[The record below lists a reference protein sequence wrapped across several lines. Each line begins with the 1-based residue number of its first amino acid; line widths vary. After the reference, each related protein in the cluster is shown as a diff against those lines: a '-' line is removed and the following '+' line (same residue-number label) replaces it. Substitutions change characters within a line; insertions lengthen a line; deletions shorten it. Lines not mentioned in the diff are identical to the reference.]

1 MDAIVKMTPAEA
13 ERFEPTAK
21 ILAANGI
28 AQSLSFLTE
37 RKYLEGIRDDS
48 TPFSLVMPSEKL
60 DSPTAPYW
68 IQITQVGK
76 PLDKETENCFTA
88 IQKILT
94 ACFIPRNVQLLFLVN
109 NENGVSRRTM
119 AGALEKKPS
128 CCTPATLSPP

>member
-1 MDAIVKMTPAEA
+1 MGAIVKMTPTEA

-37 RKYLEGIRDDS
+37 RKYLQGIRDNS
-48 TPFSLVMPSEKL
+48 TPFSLVMPSERL
-60 DSPTAPYW
+60 DAPTTPYW

-88 IQKILT
+88 IQKVLT

-109 NENGVSRRTM
+109 CENGISYMYLGIR
-119 AGALEKKPS
+119 S
-128 CCTPATLSPP
+128 FS

>member
-60 DSPTAPYW
+60 ESPTAPYW

-76 PLDKETENCFTA
+76 PLDKGPKGREG
-88 IQKILT
+88 
-94 ACFIPRNVQLLFLVN
+94 LF
-109 NENGVSRRTM
+109 
-119 AGALEKKPS
+119 
-128 CCTPATLSPP
+128 